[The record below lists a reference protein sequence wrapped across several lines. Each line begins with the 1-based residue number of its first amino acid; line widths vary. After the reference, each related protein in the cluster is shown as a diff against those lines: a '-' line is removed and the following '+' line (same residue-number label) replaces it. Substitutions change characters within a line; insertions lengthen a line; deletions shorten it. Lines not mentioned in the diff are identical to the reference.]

1 MQRLFL
7 CFMLFV
13 GCRAIP
19 ASLTGESAQDYINR
33 GNALRDQGEND
44 KAIAAFTEAIRLDPK
59 DDSAYFNRG
68 LAWRSKGEYDNAIMD
83 YNQALTINPAFF
95 QVYVN
100 RGVAWSKKGEYD
112 QALTD
117 YNQALRL
124 RPNDASTY
132 NNFAW
137 LQATCPDAKYRDGK
151 KAIENASRACQTDA
165 GHWYCIGTL
174 AAAYAESGDFER
186 AKSLQTSV
194 IQMAA
199 TDKSVTDKDKAEMN
213 SRLEL
218 YKQNKPYRDELKK
231 NSAS

>member
-7 CFMLFV
+7 CFMLFA

-33 GNALRDQGEND
+33 GNVLRDQGEHD
-44 KAIAAFTEAIRLDPK
+44 KAIAAFTEAIRIDPK

-68 LAWRSKGEYDNAIMD
+68 LAWRSKGEYDLAIRD

-112 QALTD
+112 QALRD
-117 YNQALRL
+117 YNEALRL
-124 RPNDASTY
+124 RPNDPSTY
-132 NNFAW
+132 NNLAW

-174 AAAYAESGDFER
+174 AAAYAESGDFGR
-186 AKSLQTSV
+186 AKALQTSA

-218 YKQNKPYRDELKK
+218 YQQGKPYREELKR
-231 NSAS
+231 